1 MALKILVIGHGAR
14 EHVIAETLKRSPR
27 EPSLVCYGKSKN
39 PGIAELCEVYELGN
53 LTDIEHVKKFAVEQ
67 QVDFAVVGPEDPIA
81 AGVADALATVN
92 IPTVAPF
99 ATGARL
105 ESSKAFTRDLLVK
118 YGIPGNPRFQVFPA
132 VDGMAAFAESCG
144 GNFVVKADGLRAG
157 KGVQVSGDHFA
168 TTEEGLAY
176 AQECVAKDGRVVLEE
191 KFVGQEFSLMSFCDG
206 THTAH
211 MPAIQDHKRAYEEDK
226 GPNTGGMGTYS
237 DSNLS
242 LPFLRESDIAAAQ
255 AINQQV
261 CDALAKETGAPF
273 KGILYGGFMATK
285 DGVGLIEYNA
295 RFGDPEAM
303 NALVLLE
310 TDFVDVCE
318 AILKG
323 ELNTVPLSF
332 SEKATVCKYVVPQ
345 GYPDA
350 SVKDVKVTVGE
361 IPDHVRLYYG
371 SVDQKDD
378 GLFLCGSRAIAV
390 VGIGDTLEEA
400 EKVAEKAA
408 CAITGPVF
416 HRRDIGTAAL
426 IQKRVDM
433 MRSLRGA

>member
-1 MALKILVIGHGAR
+1 
-14 EHVIAETLKRSPR
+14 
-27 EPSLVCYGKSKN
+27 
-39 PGIAELCEVYELGN
+39 
-53 LTDIEHVKKFAVEQ
+53 
-67 QVDFAVVGPEDPIA
+67 
-81 AGVADALATVN
+81 
-92 IPTVAPF
+92 
-99 ATGARL
+99 
-105 ESSKAFTRDLLVK
+105 
-118 YGIPGNPRFQVFPA
+118 
-132 VDGMAAFAESCG
+132 
-144 GNFVVKADGLRAG
+144 
-157 KGVQVSGDHFA
+157 
-168 TTEEGLAY
+168 
-176 AQECVAKDGRVVLEE
+176 
-191 KFVGQEFSLMSFCDG
+191 
-206 THTAH
+206 
-211 MPAIQDHKRAYEEDK
+211 
-226 GPNTGGMGTYS
+226 
-237 DSNLS
+237 
-242 LPFLRESDIAAAQ
+242 
-255 AINQQV
+255 
-261 CDALAKETGAPF
+261 
-273 KGILYGGFMATK
+273 MATK

-303 NALVLLE
+303 NALTLLE

-318 AILKG
+318 AILEG
-323 ELNTVPLSF
+323 TLNTVPLSF

-371 SVDQKDD
+371 SVDQRDD